1 MQIMVGPAIIRSPNL
16 GDQFIMRNN
25 SVQAVR
31 QLNVSMENNKE
42 SLRSLAASCVN
53 DHVVI
58 KLTIDDVSSA
68 SNERQV

>member
-1 MQIMVGPAIIRSPNL
+1 MQIMVGPAIIRSLNL
-16 GDQFIMRNN
+16 GDQFFMGNN

-53 DHVVI
+53 DQVVI
-58 KLTIDDVSSA
+58 KLTIDDVSCA